1 VENVAIMKRSYSL
14 LLPLAFASGVTALA
28 ACSGN
33 PNNYNSANLACGAP
47 TGQVALAYPA
57 PGATGIPDNF
67 AGIVFASTN
76 GLTSSYQAVVV
87 PAGSSQGTQLA
98 PIASAPSPLPSPY
111 ATPSFT
117 NPVYQESASD
127 GYILPAATQISV
139 YLNDLNSNCQPEKLL
154 GTFTSQ

>member
-1 VENVAIMKRSYSL
+1 MKRSYSFVSQ
-14 LLPLAFASGVTALA
+14 LAFATGLAALA

-33 PNNYNSANLACGAP
+33 PYNYNSANLACGAP
-47 TGQVALAYPA
+47 SGKVALAYPA

-67 AGIVFASTN
+67 AGVVFASTN
-76 GLTSSYQAVVV
+76 GLTSGYQAVVV

-98 PIASAPSPLPSPY
+98 PVAAAPTPLPSPY
-111 ATPSFT
+111 ATPSFA
-117 NPVYQESASD
+117 NPIYQESASD
-127 GYILPAATQISV
+127 GYILPAATQINV